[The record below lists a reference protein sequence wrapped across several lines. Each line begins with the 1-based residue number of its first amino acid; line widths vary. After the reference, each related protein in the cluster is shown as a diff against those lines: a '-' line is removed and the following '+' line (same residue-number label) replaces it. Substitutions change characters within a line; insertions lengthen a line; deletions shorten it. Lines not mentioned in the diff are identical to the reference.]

1 VVIDMYVSFREEY
14 QMKIWFP
21 KEDLH

>member
-1 VVIDMYVSFREEY
+1 MYVSFREEY